1 MRRQLR
7 PWLRTTRRLFWPA
20 LGVAGVGYAILGS
33 HFDLGRTLRLAAHVN
48 LADYVAALAVFYLAS
63 VLRASRWRML
73 LRNAGERTAL
83 ATDWRALMLGW
94 LVNGLIPARTGDLYR
109 AQLLRRRY
117 PIPISKT
124 LGTIVLE
131 RLVDFAVMF
140 VLLAG
145 SALILFRGHL
155 PAPFGAVLLGTS
167 GLLMVLFLAI
177 FVARL
182 LRWDIWDH
190 LPSRL
195 AQTGGRFRAG
205 FNAAPRTLPLLAG
218 ITLVLWLTEGVRLYL
233 VLRALPLPSFSLVQV
248 LLVALAGSGLT
259 GVPGLPGGAVLVEGG
274 IVAVLAYF
282 GLCGSAALSVALL
295 DRGINYWS
303 VLLLG
308 MVLVAASQPVL
319 RTSLKRL
326 RPHPGLRRS
335 TARS

>member
-1 MRRQLR
+1 MRGQLYR
-7 PWLRTTRRLFWPA
+7 WLRRTRRLFWPA
-20 LGVAGVGYAILGS
+20 VGIAGVAYGIVGS
-33 HFDLGRTLRLAAHVN
+33 HFDLARTLRLAAHVN
-48 LADYVAALAVFYLAS
+48 LANYAAAVAIFYLAS

-73 LRNAGERTAL
+73 LRNAGERTGL

-109 AQLLRRRY
+109 AQLLRRQY

-145 SALILFRGHL
+145 SALVLFRGHL
-155 PAPFGAVLLGTS
+155 PAPFGAVLIGIS
-167 GLLMVLFLAI
+167 SLLTVLLLVI
-177 FVARL
+177 LISRL
-182 LRWDIWDH
+182 LRWDLWDH
-190 LPSRL
+190 VPARL
-195 AQTGGRFRAG
+195 AQATARFRAG
-205 FNAAPRTLPLLAG
+205 FVAAPGTLPLLAG
-218 ITLVLWLTEGVRLYL
+218 ITLVLWFTEGARLYL
-233 VLRALPLPSFSLVQV
+233 VLHALPLPSFSLVQV
-248 LLVALAGSGLT
+248 LLVALAGSALT

-274 IVAVLAYF
+274 IVAALAYF
-282 GLCGSAALSVALL
+282 GLCSSAALSVAIL

-308 MVLVAASQPVL
+308 MVLVAASQPLL

-326 RPHPGLRRS
+326 RLHPALRR
-335 TARS
+335 RR

>member
-1 MRRQLR
+1 MMHQIRG
-7 PWLRTTRRLFWPA
+7 WLQRAGRLFWPA

-48 LADYVAALAVFYLAS
+48 LANYAAALAVFYLAS

-73 LRNAGERTAL
+73 LRNAGERTGL

-94 LVNGLIPARTGDLYR
+94 LVNGLIPAKTGDLYR
-109 AQLLRRRY
+109 ARLLQRRY

-145 SALILFRGHL
+145 SALVLFRGHL
-155 PAPFGAVLLGTS
+155 PAPFGAVMAGTS
-167 GLLMVLFLAI
+167 AVLTVLLLAVL
-177 FVARL
+177 VTRL
-182 LRWDIWDH
+182 LRWDVWAH
-190 LPSRL
+190 LPVRL
-195 AQTGGRFRAG
+195 GQTIARFRAG
-205 FNAAPRTLPLLAG
+205 FVAAPGNLAVLAA

-233 VLRALPLPSFSLVQV
+233 VLHALPLPSFSLVQV
-248 LLVALAGSGLT
+248 LLVALAGSALT

-274 IVAVLAYF
+274 IVASLAYF
-282 GLCGSAALSVALL
+282 GLCSSAALSVALL

-308 MVLVAASQPVL
+308 IVLVAVSQPLL
-319 RTSLKRL
+319 RSSLKRL
-326 RPHPGLRRS
+326 RLQP
-335 TARS
+335 ARLQGRG